1 MSPIIKQRLSRFRN
15 IFFREKYRF
24 DQGNAFL
31 VFLNFTLLVISL
43 VRQSHGNENMILYY
57 IILGFIGTWILGY
70 FLDKVVRV
78 QDAQEKIAFK
88 RSPIWQEN
96 FNHHHNHKSKINE
109 VNKKLEKIEKIVK
122 EIKSEN

>member
-43 VRQSHGNENMILYY
+43 VRQSHGDKNMILYY

-96 FNHHHNHKSKINE
+96 FNYHHNHKSKINE